1 EQKIVKE
8 AQCVFG
14 TPNTVNQ
21 VLKKYCVNM
30 DKIKIVVIDGEDEMY
45 EQGQWDSV
53 QKIFGR
59 LSKTT
64 QFVVSSVSF
73 SLPVMKICKQ
83 IPNAL
88 LICKYNFLPEDY
100 VSIAVENEMYK
111 IDAICELIR
120 ITNES
125 HC

>member
-1 EQKIVKE
+1 
-8 AQCVFG
+8 
-14 TPNTVNQ
+14 
-21 VLKKYCVNM
+21 M
-30 DKIKIVVIDGEDEMY
+30 DKIKIVVIDGADEMY

-64 QFVVSSVSF
+64 QFVVSSASF

-88 LICKYNFLPEDY
+88 FIYKEDY

-111 IDAICELIR
+111 IDAIK
-120 ITNES
+120 
-125 HC
+125 